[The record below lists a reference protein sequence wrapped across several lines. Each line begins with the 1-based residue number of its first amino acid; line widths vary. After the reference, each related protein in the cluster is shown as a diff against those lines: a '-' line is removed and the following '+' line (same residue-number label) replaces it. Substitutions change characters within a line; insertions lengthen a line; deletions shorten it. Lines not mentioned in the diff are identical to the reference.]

1 MAATNKKLEE
11 EIEQGNFREDLYHR
25 IGVIPIQIP
34 PLDERKQ
41 DIPALAKA
49 WLTKLQNDDISFSN
63 ISLSGGALN
72 ALQDRSW
79 SGNVRELQNTIE
91 RLAILSS
98 DGEITE
104 ELIHTIL
111 KPSSNQKSDLTELVH
126 AENDFQL
133 FKESAERLFLKQQLE
148 KHDWNISQTAET
160 IGLQRS
166 HVYNKMKKYNI
177 ER

>member
-1 MAATNKKLEE
+1 M
-11 EIEQGNFREDLYHR
+11 
-25 IGVIPIQIP
+25 
-34 PLDERKQ
+34 
-41 DIPALAKA
+41 
-49 WLTKLQNDDISFSN
+49 
-63 ISLSGGALN
+63 SGGALN